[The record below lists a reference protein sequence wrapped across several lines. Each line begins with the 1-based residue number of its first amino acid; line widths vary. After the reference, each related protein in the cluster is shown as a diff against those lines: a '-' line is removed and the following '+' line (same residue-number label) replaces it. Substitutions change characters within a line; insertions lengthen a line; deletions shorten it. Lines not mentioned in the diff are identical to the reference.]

1 MKLNVLSRFEFSKQ
15 FKKLNEKTEN
25 QSYSSGCIM
34 GYFDSAF
41 KNPKIKKDDLY
52 NDEENKYG
60 LEIEPHVTVL
70 YGLKDDEI
78 EEDEVVKLFSMIQC
92 PEVST
97 SKISL
102 FNNEKYDVVKWDIDS
117 EELTILN
124 KMVTSMFP
132 YKSDFP
138 DYHAHVTIAYC
149 LPGKGSEYM
158 EELKKPLNK
167 KIDYWV
173 YSKADG
179 KKIKIV
185 PGKGVEILREK
196 NDE

>member
-1 MKLNVLSRFEFSKQ
+1 MEINILSRHEFSKQ
-15 FKKLNEKTEN
+15 FRKLNEKTED

-34 GYFDSAF
+34 GYFDSDL
-41 KNPKIKKDDLY
+41 KKVSVDKKDLY
-52 NDEENKYG
+52 NDEENNYG

-70 YGLKDDEI
+70 YGLKDNEI
-78 EEDEVVKLFSMIQC
+78 EESDVVKLFSMIDG
-92 PEVST
+92 PVVST
-97 SKISL
+97 EKISL
-102 FNNEKYDVVKWDIDS
+102 FSNEKYDVVKWDVDS
-117 EELTILN
+117 EELVLLN

-149 LPGKGSEYM
+149 QPGKGKTYEDK
-158 EELKKPLNK
+158 LKKPVTK
-167 KIDYWV
+167 KIAYWV

-185 PGKGVEILREK
+185 PGKEPEILRDSK
-196 NDE
+196 

>member
-1 MKLNVLSRFEFSKQ
+1 MELNILSRHEFSKQ
-15 FKKLNEKTEN
+15 FKKMNEKTEN

-34 GYFDSAF
+34 GYFDTAF
-41 KNPKIKKDDLY
+41 KNPKIAKGDLY
-52 NDEENKYG
+52 NDDENNYG

-78 EEDEVVKLFSMIQC
+78 EEDEVVKLFSIING
-92 PEVST
+92 PEVSA
-97 SKISL
+97 SKITL
-102 FNNEKYDVVKWDIDS
+102 FKNEKYDVVKWDIES

-132 YKSDFP
+132 FKSDFP

-149 LPGKGSEYM
+149 LPGKGSTYEQ
-158 EELKKPLNK
+158 ELKKSLNK
-167 KIDYWV
+167 KIDYWI

-185 PGKGVEILREK
+185 PGKKPEILREK
-196 NDE
+196 TDE

>member
-1 MKLNVLSRFEFSKQ
+1 MSINIKSRYEFHKE
-15 FKKLNEKTEN
+15 FKKLNEKTED
-25 QSYSSGCIM
+25 QSYSSGCLM
-34 GYFDSAF
+34 GYFDTAF
-41 KNPKIKKDDLY
+41 KNPKIDKKDIYD
-52 NDEENKYG
+52 NDENEYG

-78 EEDEVVKLFSMIQC
+78 DEDEIVKLFSMIEC
-92 PEVST
+92 PEVAT

-102 FNNEKYDVVKWDIDS
+102 FKNDKYDVVKWDIES
-117 EELTILN
+117 QELAILN

-138 DYHAHVTIAYC
+138 DYHAHVTISYC
-149 LPGKGSEYM
+149 LPGTGSTYEQD
-158 EELKKPLNK
+158 LKKPISK

-185 PGKGVEILREK
+185 PGKEPEVIREATK
-196 NDE
+196 